1 MLAQNARNYPR
12 IKFSGS
18 LDGQGIDRVLLASD
32 LSGFVVDLDL
42 ADVIKATLCVLLEER
57 PRGLLCGHRPGFD
70 AVLILNAAR
79 TVRGD
84 VNLVH
89 DAGLVDLGLA
99 GASHLYIIDLNRV
112 EVFTAHAVLQDLTAV
127 SLLFGVELE
136 LMQLALACR

>member
-57 PRGLLCGHRPGFD
+57 P
-70 AVLILNAAR
+70 
-79 TVRGD
+79 
-84 VNLVH
+84 
-89 DAGLVDLGLA
+89 LGLD
-99 GASHLYIIDLNRV
+99 S
-112 EVFTAHAVLQDLTAV
+112 TP
-127 SLLFGVELE
+127 S
-136 LMQLALACR
+136 